1 MFRRL
6 KMSTLTVGIIALVAV
21 GFVFWYLNRKTEN
34 FTKVEAEE
42 NKSAAETAPY
52 KVPEP
57 AATPI
62 TLVVETPAPVV
73 EAVAEAIVEA
83 APVMVAPKST
93 RTRKSTATV
102 SKPKVPAKKVATE
115 KPTQVAPARKK
126 AKLKTAK

>member
-42 NKSAAETAPY
+42 NKSAAEAAPY

-57 AATPI
+57 AATTPI
-62 TLVVETPAPVV
+62 PLVVETPAPVV
-73 EAVAEAIVEA
+73 EAVVEA